1 MPFTVEGITPDI
13 IINPHA
19 IPSRMT
25 IGHLIEALQGKLGA
39 NKGEIGDA
47 TPFNDA
53 VNVSKISNLLQE
65 YGYHLRGNEVIK
77 LVYDCSKEFEHV
89 CVNCQYVSSPSLI
102 FCMIF
107 PDHVLRAHRAK
118 DERPNFPDSHIL
130 PTSEAYGG
138 WQDSLPGSRT
148 SANPCEAAHG
158 RSCKVRIDI
167 PKLDKKC

>member
-53 VNVSKISNLLQE
+53 VNVQKISNLLQE
-65 YGYHLRGNEVIK
+65 YGYHLRGNEVSGASSQQK
-77 LVYDCSKEFEHV
+77 LLLLLTKGV
-89 CVNCQYVSSPSLI
+89 I
-102 FCMIF
+102 M
-107 PDHVLRAHRAK
+107 
-118 DERPNFPDSHIL
+118 
-130 PTSEAYGG
+130 
-138 WQDSLPGSRT
+138 
-148 SANPCEAAHG
+148 
-158 RSCKVRIDI
+158 
-167 PKLDKKC
+167 

>member
-1 MPFTVEGITPDI
+1 MTFCIGSVWEVKAVRMYCRLLCVMSQNMKYLALVPVSNSWCFMFIINFHKLASFQVLSDDFCFQDMPFTVEGITPDI

-65 YGYHLRGNEVIK
+65 YGYHLRGNEVIEP
-77 LVYDCSKEFEHV
+77 L
-89 CVNCQYVSSPSLI
+89 YVMTTKAFNIYI
-102 FCMIF
+102 FTI
-107 PDHVLRAHRAK
+107 
-118 DERPNFPDSHIL
+118 HI
-130 PTSEAYGG
+130 
-138 WQDSLPGSRT
+138 
-148 SANPCEAAHG
+148 
-158 RSCKVRIDI
+158 V
-167 PKLDKKC
+167 